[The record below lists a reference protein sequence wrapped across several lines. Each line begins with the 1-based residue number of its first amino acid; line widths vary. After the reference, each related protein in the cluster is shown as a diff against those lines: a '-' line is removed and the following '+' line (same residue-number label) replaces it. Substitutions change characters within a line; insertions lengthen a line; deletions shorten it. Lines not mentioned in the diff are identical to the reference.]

1 MTFFDLWP
9 LKERSDEEVIM
20 NTFDLWFKT
29 NKLTP
34 QALKSVEVEN
44 WTPIWPF
51 LTFDPWRKGRA
62 KRSPWTLLIYG
73 SRRTIWH
80 LNLWNRT
87 NLKIW
92 PLILTPV
99 TPYDP
104 THFCHPITFVVNV
117 ESLHAPK
124 FHNNSLLRRGVE
136 SFFVKILNLTSWPLR
151 DLWGQIEA

>member
-1 MTFFDLWP
+1 MAARRPTFEATLACPYIEVSGRRGCTYMASRTGNISNNPSLWP
-9 LKERSDEEVIM
+9 L
-20 NTFDLWFKT
+20 
-29 NKLTP
+29 
-34 QALKSVEVEN
+34 
-44 WTPIWPF
+44 F
-51 LTFDPWRKGRA
+51 LTFDSWRKGRT
-62 KRSPWTLLIYG
+62 KRSQWTLLIYG

-104 THFCHPITFVVNV
+104 THFCHPITFVENV